1 MPSQQNQKQPQG
13 MGIPNQLASGLEV
26 GAVLNESLELPKL
39 KALVVTKNCPELTEV
54 PNAYISCIY
63 RYDTAYVRG
72 NLPPKIAGKIRFRI
86 PPF

>member
-1 MPSQQNQKQPQG
+1 MSLSLSLHIMHICMPSQQNQKQPQG

-54 PNAYISCIY
+54 PNAYISCI
-63 RYDTAYVRG
+63 DT
-72 NLPPKIAGKIRFRI
+72 IRLM
-86 PPF
+86 